1 MIFLRAYSHIL
12 VQKSGAIQNP
22 ADIDAVDESGVRLSN
37 EVGKLL
43 IGTRL
48 VHGVI
53 FFFGLRR
60 PCPLGRGGS
69 KPSSFHRLI

>member
-1 MIFLRAYSHIL
+1 MFLS
-12 VQKSGAIQNP
+12 QKAGAIQNP
-22 ADIDAVDESGVRLSN
+22 ADINAVNESGVRLSN

-53 FFFGLRR
+53 FFWFAETLSFRA
-60 PCPLGRGGS
+60 GRKQTVLLS
-69 KPSSFHRLI
+69 QIDIM

>member
-1 MIFLRAYSHIL
+1 MFLS
-12 VQKSGAIQNP
+12 QKAGAIQNP
-22 ADIDAVDESGVRLSN
+22 ADINAVNESGVRLSN

-53 FFFGLRR
+53 FFLVCGDPVL
-60 PCPLGRGGS
+60 
-69 KPSSFHRLI
+69 